1 MKKDTVSIIVTT
13 KNEEANIKRLLE
25 SIKSQTYSPI
35 EIVVVDNNST
45 DNTKVIAK
53 KYTNKVFNFGPERSA
68 QRNFGAKKSLG
79 RYLVF
84 LDADMELTEVVI
96 HDTVVSSQKQ
106 NSPVMTIPERTVGD
120 GFVQNVRRFEREMYM
135 DEKDYEVPRFFTKDV
150 FNEFGGYDTEL
161 TGPEDYDLPYRMSKK
176 YKLGRSHEYVLHHEE
191 NLTLMG
197 LLNKKYYYA
206 SRGAKY
212 AIKHPKLVWVQGNVL
227 FRKVYFKNWKKFVT
241 HPFLGFSFL
250 TVRILETLWSLAGF
264 VNTVGPHGFIK
275 VVFGR

>member
-106 NSPVMTIPERTVGD
+106 NSPVMTIPERTVG
-120 GFVQNVRRFEREMYM
+120 
-135 DEKDYEVPRFFTKDV
+135 
-150 FNEFGGYDTEL
+150 
-161 TGPEDYDLPYRMSKK
+161 
-176 YKLGRSHEYVLHHEE
+176 
-191 NLTLMG
+191 
-197 LLNKKYYYA
+197 
-206 SRGAKY
+206 
-212 AIKHPKLVWVQGNVL
+212 
-227 FRKVYFKNWKKFVT
+227 
-241 HPFLGFSFL
+241 
-250 TVRILETLWSLAGF
+250 
-264 VNTVGPHGFIK
+264 
-275 VVFGR
+275 